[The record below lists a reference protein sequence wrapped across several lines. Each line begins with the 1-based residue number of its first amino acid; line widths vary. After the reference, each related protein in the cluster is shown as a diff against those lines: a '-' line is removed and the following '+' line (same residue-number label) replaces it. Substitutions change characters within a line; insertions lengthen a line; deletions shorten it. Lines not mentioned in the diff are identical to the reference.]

1 MAAALDGWGL
11 ADSRVTSNV
20 NESSGSEMDART
32 CCSCSCSCL
41 LLGLGLGPGLGIGL
55 RYRLNNKDWDR
66 VDTADRPESHP
77 IRQKMEV

>member
-20 NESSGSEMDART
+20 NESSGAESDART
-32 CCSCSCSCL
+32 CCSC
-41 LLGLGLGPGLGIGL
+41 LGLGLGPGLRLGL

-66 VDTADRPESHP
+66 VDTADRPESHR